1 MPTTRST
8 LPVNRSGLQ
17 RGQHE
22 SKRKRSIGNADEQAR
37 KRHKDKINSDIDEE
51 EGKQKMKGGRDGKK
65 AKGRKKRSNSG
76 LLTPAISFGTA
87 LTTGNFTGRRAWT
100 KHKKRQQ
107 QRRLLKHISK

>member
-65 AKGRKKRSNSG
+65 AKGRKKAKQLRF
-76 LLTPAISFGTA
+76 AD
-87 LTTGNFTGRRAWT
+87 TGNIFWYSTNHWQFYRKTSLDKAQEEAAA
-100 KHKKRQQ
+100 KEAAKAYK
-107 QRRLLKHISK
+107 